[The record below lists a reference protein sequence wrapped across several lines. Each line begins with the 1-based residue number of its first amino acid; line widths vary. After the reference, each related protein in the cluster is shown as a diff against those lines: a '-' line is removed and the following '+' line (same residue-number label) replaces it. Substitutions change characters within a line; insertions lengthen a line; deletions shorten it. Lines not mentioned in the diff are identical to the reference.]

1 MEETVMA
8 KHWSNYV
15 VVFVLCVLVTMG
27 SAFAQRGRIAGSVVE
42 KGTNNQ
48 LIGANVSIV
57 GTNIGAATDNQ
68 GEFIIANVPPGNYQV
83 IARFIGYESVEKP
96 VQVTAGRDVTV
107 DFELSGSVLE
117 MAAVGVTA
125 ERLLQSQKAALN
137 AQYEA
142 SNIKNVISADLMGTF
157 PDEEAVEAVSRVPG
171 VVVDGEEAIM
181 RGLPADWALT
191 TVNGQKIPAVNAAED
206 RHASLETFPIDLI
219 QAIEVSKGQ
228 TADLDADAI
237 AGNINFILKD
247 APSRQMLT
255 GKLYRGWMSGSNTA
269 DYPIKQF
276 DTFGPTKAAL
286 TLGDVFFD
294 GKFAYSIAGTWESDR
309 MAEYTDRY
317 AWDFDPETIAEMQEM
332 NEGEGPKT
340 YDGKP
345 VLPGNRYW
353 SERPTETT
361 ETRAG
366 FNTALVWRP
375 SLGNKLSLRTFYS
388 AYNLTDYDLEY
399 DHNYESERF
408 EKLNDVKHEPKHVM
422 NVTLGGE
429 NLIKGDMNIDYT
441 LAYTNGRGAES
452 HDFQGNFR
460 TKWKDWDPTTEKL
473 YFDSYN
479 FETETFKEDEY
490 LVAANLKKPFYSD
503 MFSGYIKAGFKY
515 KSKDRY
521 NQKLD
526 SEISSFDLDL
536 TDEAAEEY
544 LDDYGT
550 EYPKPWYITKD
561 QDFIIEYDPP
571 LNMVFLSESSTDID
585 ENYLANETIAAAYA
599 MAEVW
604 IGKNFMVLPGLRMET
619 TSTTTESRLVDN
631 FRRNNPETAES
642 QSSIDATGE
651 YTDLFPSLHLR
662 YKLPKDINARVSYSE
677 GIARPS
683 FRYFVEFNAYDREDL
698 ELFTGNKDLV
708 PTRSSNID
716 VLLEHYS
723 PLMASHM
730 SVGFFYKD
738 IQDVIQSVFFSPDD
752 RMYHGYEVDVVEQP
766 QNVGS
771 GKAQGIEL
779 SIQRQ
784 LDFLG
789 LPEVGILA
797 NWTHQIDTY
806 LEEADGTRRDL
817 PQQAEDVYNFALS
830 YENARIGFSGRLSF
844 QHKSAIYQELGEF
857 EEEWD
862 DAENNLD
869 LSLRQNLTKNVRL
882 FLKGKNLLG
891 EDEYTRL
898 RLLYDTGVAG
908 LGKGDEVIY
917 SHSYNDM
924 EIYGGFEFVF

>member
-1 MEETVMA
+1 MKQRKSLGFILTLLLVMFFTGSLYAQAGRLTGTV
-8 KHWSNYV
+8 
-15 VVFVLCVLVTMG
+15 TEG
-27 SAFAQRGRIAGSVVE
+27 
-42 KGTNNQ
+42 GTGQ
-48 LIGANVSIV
+48 AMIGANVMIE
-57 GTNIGAATDNQ
+57 GTNIGTATDNQ
-68 GEFIIANVPPGNYQV
+68 GQFLIGSVPPGTFQV
-83 IARFIGYESVEKP
+83 TVRYIGYTDETKE
-96 VQVTAGRDVTV
+96 VTV
-107 DFELSGSVLE
+107 QANRTATLDFELATSVIE
-117 MAAVGVTA
+117 QQEVTVTA
-125 ERLLQSQKAALN
+125 ERLLQSQAAALN
-137 AQYEA
+137 AQFEA
-142 SNIKNVISADLMGTF
+142 SNIKNVISADLMGSF
-157 PDEEAVEAVSRVPG
+157 PDEEAVEAVGRIPG
-171 VVVDGEEAIM
+171 VIIDGSEALM

-206 RHASLETFPIDLI
+206 RHASLQTFPIDLI

-255 GKLYRGWMSGSNTA
+255 AKLYQGWMSGSNTA
-269 DYPIKQF
+269 DFPIGQF
-276 DTFGPTKAAL
+276 DRFGPTKASL
-286 TLGDVFFD
+286 TLGDIFFG
-294 GKFAYSIAGTWESDR
+294 GKFAYSIAGTYELDR
-309 MAEYTDRY
+309 MSEYTDRH
-317 AWDFDPETIAEMQEM
+317 AWDFDPDTIEEMKEM
-332 NEGEGPKT
+332 NDGEGAKT
-340 YDGKP
+340 FDGKA
-345 VLPGNRYW
+345 VTPGNRYW

-375 SLGNKLSLRTFYS
+375 SIGNKLSLRTFYS
-388 AYNLTDYDLEY
+388 AYNLTDYDLEF

-422 NVTLGGE
+422 NITLGGE
-429 NLIKGDMNIDYT
+429 NMIMGDMNVDYSIG
-441 LAYTNGRGAES
+441 YTSGRGQES

-460 TKWKDWDPTTEKL
+460 TKWKDWDPKTEKL

-479 FETETFKEDEY
+479 FETETFKEDEIV
-490 LVAANLKKPFYSD
+490 VAANVKKPFYSD
-503 MFSGYIKAGFKY
+503 MLSGYIKAGFKY
-515 KSKDRY
+515 KSKDRW

-544 LDDYGT
+544 LDDFGV

-585 ENYLANETIAAAYA
+585 ENYLANETIAAAYG

-604 IGKNFMVLPGLRMET
+604 FGQNFMVLPGLRVEQ

-631 FRRNNPETAES
+631 FRKNNPETAES

-662 YKLPKDINARVSYSE
+662 YKLPMALVARASYSK

-683 FRYFVEFNAYDREDL
+683 FRYFVEFNSYDREDL

-716 VLLEHYS
+716 LLLEHYS
-723 PLMASHM
+723 PLLASHM

-738 IQDVIQSVFFSPDD
+738 ISDVIQSVFFSPDD

-766 QNVGS
+766 QNVGK

-797 NWTHQIDTY
+797 NWTHQMDTY
-806 LEEADGTRRDL
+806 LEEEDGTKRDL
-817 PQQAEDVYNFALS
+817 PNQAADVYNLALS

-844 QHKSAIYQELGEF
+844 QHKAAIFKELGEF

-869 LSLRQNLTKNVRL
+869 ISLRQNLTKNVRF

-898 RLLYDTGVAG
+898 RLLYDTGIAG
-908 LGKGDEVIY
+908 LGLGDEVIY

-924 EIYGGFEFVF
+924 EIYGGFEFTF